1 MIENV
6 FGILASR
13 WRIYRKP
20 IIASL
25 PTIEAIVKAT
35 VCLHNWVM
43 IFESKTSDDNKR
55 YCPLAAV
62 DREDGNGAVINGE
75 WRNEAENRSN
85 LIPIHRASSNM
96 YGKEAKIMRER
107 LTSYFMFEGAVPFQW
122 NK

>member
-25 PTIEAIVKAT
+25 PTVEAIVKST

-43 IFESKTSDDNKR
+43 IFESKTTDDKKR

-62 DREDGNGAVINGE
+62 DREDGGGAIIHGE
-75 WRNEAENRSN
+75 WHNDIQNMSN
-85 LIPIHRASSNM
+85 LVPINRASSNM
-96 YGKEAKIMRER
+96 YGKEAKTMRET
-107 LTSYFMFEGAVPFQW
+107 LTSHFLFEGAIPFQW